1 MAVNLLRFWQEIA
14 FATPLLGNAFSF
26 QPPFLLVCGFFSA
39 VIPNHA
45 NVKFVTLI
53 ALFSLVFDGLSCS
66 KLQDLFPFYHTFYWH
81 HIDLYLI
88 INSSISTLTYSRTL
102 TYDRQ
107 CVTANNRYSIIFQV
121 THCSF
126 QTKE

>member
-14 FATPLLGNAFSF
+14 FATPLLGIAFSF
-26 QPPFLLVCGFFSA
+26 QPPFFDRLWIYSA

-53 ALFSLVFDGLSCS
+53 ALFSLVFDGLSCC